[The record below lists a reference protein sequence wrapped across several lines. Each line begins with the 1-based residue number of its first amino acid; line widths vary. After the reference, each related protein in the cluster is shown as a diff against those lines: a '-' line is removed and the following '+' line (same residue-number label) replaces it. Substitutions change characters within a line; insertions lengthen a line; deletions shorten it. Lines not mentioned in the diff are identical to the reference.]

1 VTDPAPLRLAFM
13 GSPDFSVPTLNAL
26 ISAGHDVVCVYAQP
40 PRPAGRGQK
49 ERPCPVHAAA
59 LDAGIEVRTPKSLK
73 TAEAQHDFAALH
85 LDAAIVVAYGLILPA
100 PILEAPKLGCLN
112 VHASLLPRWRGAAP
126 IQRAIEA
133 GDTETG
139 VCIMQMDVGLDTG
152 PVLARSAIQIAAD
165 ETAGELHDRLSVLGA
180 ALLGPILAAFATGE
194 VTPTP
199 QSEDGVTYA
208 HKISKD
214 EGALN
219 FNAPADT
226 LVRKVRALTPWPG
239 AWFQTGD
246 QRIKVGAVEV
256 APGDSSKAPGT
267 VLDDTLR
274 INCAEGALRPTL
286 LQRPGRGMMETDA
299 FLRGHPMPVG
309 TILGERG

>member
-1 VTDPAPLRLAFM
+1 MTGSAPLRLAFM
-13 GSPDFSVPTLNAL
+13 GSPDFSVPTLSAL
-26 ISAGHDVVCVYAQP
+26 IAAGHDVVCVYAQP

-49 ERPCPVHAAA
+49 ERLCPVHAAA
-59 LDAGIEVRTPKSLK
+59 LDAGIEVRTPISLK
-73 TAEAQHDFAALH
+73 NAAAQHDFAALD
-85 LDAAIVVAYGLILPA
+85 LDATVVVAYGLILPA

-133 GDTETG
+133 GDLETG
-139 VCIMQMDVGLDTG
+139 VCIMKMDIGLDTG
-152 PVLARSAIQIAAD
+152 PVLARAAMHIGTD

-180 ALLGPILAAFATGE
+180 ELLVPTLAAFAAGE
-194 VTPTP
+194 VTPEL

-219 FNAPADT
+219 FDAPADA
-226 LVRKVRALTPWPG
+226 LARKVRALTPWPG

-246 QRIKVGAVEV
+246 MRIKVGAVEV
-256 APGDSSKAPGT
+256 VSGESTKAPGT

-274 INCAEGALRPTL
+274 INCAKGALRPTL
-286 LQRPGRGMMETDA
+286 LQRPGRAMMETDA
-299 FLRGHPMPVG
+299 FLRGQSVPVG
-309 TILGERG
+309 TMLCEGG